1 MLSNARDGDNLVGSH
16 FFLYL
21 TAILLIKS
29 CRTMNMPVLTL
40 LHLTLQITF
49 VRWLLIT
56 IHQHLM
62 CWTLQNILVSFTH
75 NHVCF

>member
-1 MLSNARDGDNLVGSH
+1 
-16 FFLYL
+16 
-21 TAILLIKS
+21 
-29 CRTMNMPVLTL
+29 MPVLTL
-40 LHLTLQITF
+40 LHLTLLITS

-62 CWTLQNILVSFTH
+62 CWTLQNILVSFTY

>member
-16 FFLYL
+16 VFLYL
-21 TAILLIKS
+21 TVILLIKS
-29 CRTMNMPVLTL
+29 CRTTNMPVLTL
-40 LHLTLQITF
+40 LHLTLLITS

-62 CWTLQNILVSFTH
+62 CWTLQNILVSFTY